1 MDDYISDTASTQN
14 LFGKPQ
20 HTMFFQFFHIVSD
33 IAPYW
38 TQVVL
43 TLAMA
48 IERYFLICRATR
60 SGNIISKRNRKLV
73 YCGLIAVIFGICGG
87 ILFQHGYRVVK
98 EYNELSGNPCY
109 HCYRRESHWIEHWGR
124 FPAVHL
130 PTIFISICLYY
141 KCIVVLKGSLTISRK
156 DLLTRTFVALLVSWT
171 VLVTPHVLFQDYVSK
186 GRMYSLGT
194 LMQSHQD
201 TFIFTDIFGYGETGQ
216 HFNEAVEKKI
226 TVARHTRIEAPLRC
240 LKMSF
245 AFINSILLIIL
256 MRPFHQPLINFKNY
270 LLKKNK

>member
-48 IERYFLICRATR
+48 IKRYILICRATR

-73 YCGLIAVIFGICGG
+73 YCGLMAAIFGICGG

-98 EYNELSGNPCY
+98 EVKISSSELYSL
-109 HCYRRESHWIEHWGR
+109 YRAL
-124 FPAVHL
+124 FPRRRNMDAFL
-130 PTIFISICLYY
+130 LRSFKTL
-141 KCIVVLKGSLTISRK
+141 KNTLKGISYH
-156 DLLTRTFVALLVSWT
+156 LQT
-171 VLVTPHVLFQDYVSK
+171 
-186 GRMYSLGT
+186 
-194 LMQSHQD
+194 
-201 TFIFTDIFGYGETGQ
+201 
-216 HFNEAVEKKI
+216 N
-226 TVARHTRIEAPLRC
+226 
-240 LKMSF
+240 
-245 AFINSILLIIL
+245 
-256 MRPFHQPLINFKNY
+256 
-270 LLKKNK
+270 